1 MKTLKYFPWLLA
13 LVTLAA
19 LAEKQHDWVIGIDL
33 GTSTCAVGVY
43 RHGKVEIMANSQ
55 GNRITPSFVAFTD
68 NGERLVGEAAKNQ
81 ATLNPEN
88 TVFDVKRLIGRQ
100 FDDDEV
106 QRDMKLLPYTIVNQG
121 GKPMIQII
129 TKSDGEKLYAPE
141 QISAMLLT
149 HMKEIAETYLGQKI
163 KKAVVTVPAY
173 FNNAQRQATKDAG
186 TIAGLEVLRIL
197 NEPTAAAMAY
207 GIDKNQE
214 DSTVLVYDLGGGTF
228 DVSLLSVGGGVFE
241 VLSTSGDTH
250 LGGGDFDQRVME
262 HLLKVIQKK
271 HNVDVRTDKRA
282 LQKVRRAAETAKRA
296 LSQQTQVKVEIEGL
310 VNGQDFSETLT
321 RARFEELNMDLF
333 RKTLTPIQDVLKHKN
348 VPKSAVKEIVMVGGS
363 TRVVK
368 VGELVKQFFDGR
380 EPNRGINPDEAVAT
394 GAALQG
400 AVLSPP
406 SKEDEPAI
414 LLLDKTPLSL
424 GIETVGGVMTK
435 VVERGTQIPLT
446 RTQSFTTYQDNQD
459 TVTIKVYEGERAMTK
474 DNHLLGKFDL
484 TGIAPAARGVPKIEV
499 TFCIDSDSIL
509 RITAKDTGSNQEQT
523 ISVSD
528 STHNLDLVKEM
539 IEDAERYQA
548 QDTAVRERLESK
560 QSLEHYLYQVRN
572 SVNDDDGL
580 GGKIDPD
587 SKKEVE
593 EVIEQSVEWLD
604 SHGDAAKAE
613 YDTKRQEAEGVIAPI
628 LKRVYDSSPGGGSA
642 EEEL

>member
-484 TGIAPAARGVPKIEV
+484 TGIAPAARCVCCPEKHTIV
-499 TFCIDSDSIL
+499 L
-509 RITAKDTGSNQEQT
+509 TGHV
-523 ISVSD
+523 SV
-528 STHNLDLVKEM
+528 LL
-539 IEDAERYQA
+539 
-548 QDTAVRERLESK
+548 L
-560 QSLEHYLYQVRN
+560 L
-572 SVNDDDGL
+572 
-580 GGKIDPD
+580 
-587 SKKEVE
+587 
-593 EVIEQSVEWLD
+593 
-604 SHGDAAKAE
+604 
-613 YDTKRQEAEGVIAPI
+613 
-628 LKRVYDSSPGGGSA
+628 
-642 EEEL
+642 

>member
-296 LSQQTQVKVEIEGL
+296 LSQQTQVWLKLG
-310 VNGQDFSETLT
+310 LT
-321 RARFEELNMDLF
+321 RCCV
-333 RKTLTPIQDVLKHKN
+333 VLGESGNRRTCQWPRLLRDADTSAVRGAQHGS
-348 VPKSAVKEIVMVGGS
+348 VPKDSDADSRCTETQERAQVRCEGNCDGWRLNS
-363 TRVVK
+363 RGQSWRVS
-368 VGELVKQFFDGR
+368 
-380 EPNRGINPDEAVAT
+380 EAV
-394 GAALQG
+394 L
-400 AVLSPP
+400 
-406 SKEDEPAI
+406 
-414 LLLDKTPLSL
+414 
-424 GIETVGGVMTK
+424 
-435 VVERGTQIPLT
+435 
-446 RTQSFTTYQDNQD
+446 
-459 TVTIKVYEGERAMTK
+459 
-474 DNHLLGKFDL
+474 
-484 TGIAPAARGVPKIEV
+484 
-499 TFCIDSDSIL
+499 
-509 RITAKDTGSNQEQT
+509 
-523 ISVSD
+523 
-528 STHNLDLVKEM
+528 
-539 IEDAERYQA
+539 
-548 QDTAVRERLESK
+548 
-560 QSLEHYLYQVRN
+560 
-572 SVNDDDGL
+572 
-580 GGKIDPD
+580 
-587 SKKEVE
+587 
-593 EVIEQSVEWLD
+593 
-604 SHGDAAKAE
+604 
-613 YDTKRQEAEGVIAPI
+613 
-628 LKRVYDSSPGGGSA
+628 
-642 EEEL
+642 